1 MNVQMIERR
10 LIVEVKTQMFS
21 FETVLF
27 MYYFLKI
34 RNNIENGRNIRIIY
48 KYIYNALISHMIQ
61 EWKMFIREITDR
73 NYFTLQW

>member
-34 RNNIENGRNIRIIY
+34 RNNIENGTNIRII
-48 KYIYNALISHMIQ
+48 
-61 EWKMFIREITDR
+61 
-73 NYFTLQW
+73 